1 MNSGQGLDS
10 TNLSEQTLYNQMK
23 FIWNRND
30 NRDGVVTTDAVSKM
44 VEFRFNAP
52 FEFQWNYNPSISRAV
67 NSTTRRYTG
76 SCSGYSETCSETSH
90 QSERV
95 CVVEPGM
102 APVCGYLVPNV
113 NPYNN
118 GFRISKSLSLW
129 DASDKNS
136 SVERVANA
144 VALKSPVLW
153 SFNVTTGFDRIDSN
167 GFVLYSPGEGDRGG
181 HSVYIVGVILNETLA
196 SILPDAPAGSGG
208 GYFII
213 KNSWCSCWG
222 DGGFVYI
229 PFDFVKNYTY
239 NAVMILEVK

>member
-1 MNSGQGLDS
+1 MLGQGLDS
-10 TNLSEQTLYNQMK
+10 TDLSEQTLYNQMK

-30 NRDGVVTTDAVSKM
+30 NRDGIVTTAAVSKM

-76 SCSGYSETCSETSH
+76 SCSGYSETCSKTSH

-95 CVVEPGM
+95 CVVEPGI

-136 SVERVANA
+136 SVERVATA

-153 SFNVTTGFDRIDSN
+153 SFNVTN

-181 HSVYIVGVILNETLA
+181 YSVHIVGVILNETLA
-196 SILPDAPAGSGG
+196 SILPDAPAGSVG

-222 DGGFVYI
+222 DGVFVHI